1 MTLTICRMIDI
12 QKTGW
17 WWLLLTRFPKR
28 MGLNA
33 GNEVAV
39 HGHIAVS
46 HAWRVERKAGVAM
59 AIKQDEAAGGA
70 RALAKLVNGF
80 ARSKIGG
87 REVAGIGRPRGIN
100 ASHAGTKK
108 IHSRLG
114 HHDFHDGFAVA
125 GARNATGFG
134 VRVAPA
140 ADKRRIADAA
150 RQLATSSARG
160 SGGEQPALAIDGDG
174 ADGSLLVPAMM
185 LGGVFVRFALHPGF
199 LLGFADQFFQLAELD
214 SLLFGEALR
223 AFRDQHHVRTILE
236 NFARELNGILDA
248 LQRGCRAG
256 AERSAVH
263 DYSVALDTAVEIE
276 MRAVARV
283 KNGIVLENHDG
294 GFDGVQGR
302 AAAGEQSPAGAQCAV
317 AAGLASVHGFVRN
330 VPRAAM
336 NDQGWFHRDENR
348 KGLPVCLGK
357 RKVSEEKVQ
366 QEKKRAEREQRGS
379 AIETTS
385 RQPGEIADKR
395 SGDGL
400 ETGFLAEHVK
410 RADRRIARET
420 APQDGNLILEPNGK
434 VVAIAP
440 NEQRTR
446 GQQEVSKKS

>member
-1 MTLTICRMIDI
+1 
-12 QKTGW
+12 
-17 WWLLLTRFPKR
+17 
-28 MGLNA
+28 MGLN
-33 GNEVAV
+33 GGDEVAV
-39 HGHIAVS
+39 HGHVAVS
-46 HAWRVERKAGVAM
+46 HARRVERKAWVAV
-59 AIKQDEAAGGA
+59 AIEQDEAAGSV
-70 RALAKLVNGF
+70 RALAKKVNGF
-80 ARSKIGG
+80 ARREIGG
-87 REVAGIGRPRGIN
+87 REIARIGCRNWID
-100 ASHAGTKK
+100 ASHPGTKK

-125 GARNATGFG
+125 GAGNAAGFG
-134 VRVAPA
+134 VSVAA
-140 ADKRRIADAA
+140 AANKRRIADAA
-150 RQLATSSARG
+150 RQLATSSTCG
-160 SGGEQPALAIDGDG
+160 SGGEEVAVAIDGDG
-174 ADGSLLVPAMM
+174 ADRSLLVPAMM
-185 LGGVFVRFALHPGF
+185 LGGMFVRLALHPGF
-199 LLGFADQFFQLAELD
+199 LLGFADQFLRLAKLD
-214 SLLFGEALR
+214 SVLFGETLG
-223 AFRDQHHVRTILE
+223 AFRDQHHVRTTLE
-236 NFARELNGILDA
+236 NLASELNRVFDA
-248 LQRGCRAG
+248 LQRGRRAG
-256 AERSAVH
+256 AERRAVH
-263 DYSVALDTAVEIE
+263 DDGVALHAAVEIE
-276 MRAVARV
+276 VRAVAGV

-302 AAAGEQSPAGAQCAV
+302 TAAGEQNPPGAQCAL

-379 AIETTS
+379 AIDTTS